1 MKLNAIT
8 YMTKIFVLIILII
21 MGIST
26 NIMSYDITEDGI
38 QLALIDPDDFE
49 PDGDLTEYDKVIQT
63 GGIIVDVIRTIGLI
77 VSVIS
82 ILLLGLKYMTGTISE
97 KAGYKK
103 SMIPYLIGI
112 MIFFS
117 LSVILTTI
125 IEVISGI
132 KT

>member
-1 MKLNAIT
+1 
-8 YMTKIFVLIILII
+8 
-21 MGIST
+21 
-26 NIMSYDITEDGI
+26 MSYDITEDGI

-125 IEVISGI
+125 IEVVSGI

>member
-8 YMTKIFVLIILII
+8 YMTKIFILIILII

-125 IEVISGI
+125 IEVVSGI

>member
-125 IEVISGI
+125 IEVVSGI